1 MQLDGNYSSCIMQ
14 LDGEQIIYLK
24 KKEEDPSIC
33 FIMCKMFKNYILIVS
48 VWPEDSESIKNLV

>member
-48 VWPEDSESIKNLV
+48 V